1 MFYFKFLSL
10 LFFTLAVVLQFVSF
24 VRLRLL
30 KRAAGNMKT
39 LRHRLLK
46 QMFLRFTNC
55 AKLNIRIRNTSVF
68 VNHYLASYKA
78 YGFSYGLGA
87 KLGLICFMANIFVT
101 ICGIYSYG
109 DTYHTYALISVL
121 YAMFYIFF
129 CLLFDITQLEN
140 QIVDIVT
147 DYLDN
152 TVSHRIK
159 AAEVKVPAVNA
170 AATTRELNS
179 PQVSAQT
186 SRRKSS
192 QNTQKNNPDE
202 IIFSV
207 INDFLI

>member
-1 MFYFKFLSL
+1 M
-10 LFFTLAVVLQFVSF
+10 
-24 VRLRLL
+24 
-30 KRAAGNMKT
+30 
-39 LRHRLLK
+39 
-46 QMFLRFTNC
+46 
-55 AKLNIRIRNTSVF
+55 
-68 VNHYLASYKA
+68 ASI
-78 YGFSYGLGA
+78 L
-87 KLGLICFMANIFVT
+87 VT

-109 DTYHTYALISVL
+109 DAYYTYALISVL

-129 CLLFDITQLEN
+129 CLLFDITQLEK

-159 AAEVKVPAVNA
+159 ATEVKVPAVNA